1 MKNEIRVKHLPP
13 SPHQGNGR
21 VSKGAVPPAQ
31 AGPSGVGDVA
41 QLDPAG
47 DVLEHPSMARGEEG
61 TCWNLQP
68 HPWWLRCFNPAPGAG
83 LEAEMK
89 PSPAPSRPPVTRLSG
104 ISKPQLRLLSWGAS
118 CPRCLF
124 VPLLPYTTPVLN
136 FCLSFRDVHG
146 RFAQALP
153 SAPQASAVPPLPPR
167 TVHNSSSGCFIQ
179 IFP

>member
-89 PSPAPSRPPVTRLSG
+89 PSPAPPRLVPGPCAIPATRHQAQWDQQTS
-104 ISKPQLRLLSWGAS
+104 
-118 CPRCLF
+118 
-124 VPLLPYTTPVLN
+124 
-136 FCLSFRDVHG
+136 
-146 RFAQALP
+146 AQAPELG
-153 SAPQASAVPPLPPR
+153 SKLS
-167 TVHNSSSGCFIQ
+167 
-179 IFP
+179 